1 MNCPKC
7 NQPMTCGAPHG
18 PWAVQYECR
27 RCNVYIPV
35 SGDRR

>member
-7 NQPMTCGAPHG
+7 NQPMACGAPHTSA
-18 PWAVQYECR
+18 PVQYECR

-35 SGDRR
+35 SK